1 MGEGMSRQRVHKD
14 GWGDEKL
21 STNSIDWIQGGAGER
36 ETKSSSSHEVDAVIQ
51 WGKKK
56 SRVESSNQ
64 LLLTR
69 QHKR

>member
-21 STNSIDWIQGGAGER
+21 STNSIDWIQGEAGEWG
-36 ETKSSSSHEVDAVIQ
+36 TKSSSSHEVDAVTL

-56 SRVESSNQ
+56 
-64 LLLTR
+64 
-69 QHKR
+69 K